1 MNTEISHPTKF
12 LPKPQISRER
22 YLGTWEEFVTQ
33 IVTCVTQ

>member
-1 MNTEISHPTKF
+1 MKCKTESFARK
-12 LPKPQISRER
+12 QIVTV